1 MKKQN
6 EFKAG
11 DLVYYPS
18 RGTEIYELQ
27 ESNHLDFPLEIK
39 HGQIWVFFRSNGRV
53 NSMNYMTQLVHATEE
68 NCELLSKLYGVEFE
82 KPRPTPKQVIK
93 HLLKTHKYV
102 ACYTSDFDETPSP
115 DSVKNFITHIH
126 DGVAL
131 PFVDAELDE
140 WRYAIPFDIKTGEVI
155 TEIEE

>member
-1 MKKQN
+1 MIKQTT
-6 EFKAG
+6 FKAG

-18 RGTEIYELQ
+18 RGTEIYKLQ
-27 ESNHLDFPLEIK
+27 ESNRLDFPLEIK
-39 HGQIWVFFRSNGRV
+39 HGPIWMFFRSNGRI
-53 NSMNYMTQLVHATEE
+53 NSMNYMTQLFHATEE
-68 NCELLSKLYGVEFE
+68 NCYLLSKLYGIGFE
-82 KPRPTPKQVIK
+82 KPRTRQVVE

-126 DGVAL
+126 DSATL
-131 PFVDAELDE
+131 PFVDDE
-140 WRYAIPFDIKTGEVI
+140 CNMWRYAVPFDIKTGEVI

>member
-1 MKKQN
+1 MIKQTT
-6 EFKAG
+6 FKAG
-11 DLVYYPS
+11 DLVYYPN

-27 ESNHLDFPLEIK
+27 ESNSLDFLLEIK
-39 HGQIWVFFRSNGRV
+39 NSSTWTIFHSNGKT
-53 NSMNYMTQLVHATEE
+53 NGLSDMIQLFHATEE
-68 NCELLSKLYGVEFE
+68 NCELLSKLYGIEFE

-93 HLLKTHKYV
+93 HLLRTHEYV
-102 ACYTSDFDETPSP
+102 ACYTSDSNETPSP
-115 DSVKNFITHIH
+115 DDVKKFITHIH
-126 DGVAL
+126 NGATL

>member
-1 MKKQN
+1 MIKQTT
-6 EFKAG
+6 FKAG

-18 RGTEIYELQ
+18 RGTEIYKLQ
-27 ESNHLDFPLEIK
+27 ESNRLDFPLEIK
-39 HGQIWVFFRSNGRV
+39 QGTTWTIFRSDGKA
-53 NSMNYMTQLVHATEE
+53 NSLSDMIQLFHATEE
-68 NCELLSKLYGVEFE
+68 NCYLLSKLYGIGFE
-82 KPRPTPKQVIK
+82 KPRTRQVVE

-126 DGVAL
+126 DSATL
-131 PFVDAELDE
+131 PFVDDE
-140 WRYAIPFDIKTGEVI
+140 CNMWRYAVPFDIKTGEVI

>member
-1 MKKQN
+1 MQTT
-6 EFKAG
+6 FKAG

-18 RGTEIYELQ
+18 RGIEIYKLQ
-27 ESNHLDFPLEIK
+27 ESNRLDFPLKIK
-39 HGQIWVFFRSNGRV
+39 QGTTWTIFRSDGKA
-53 NSMNYMTQLVHATEE
+53 NSLSDMIQLFHATEE
-68 NCELLSKLYGVEFE
+68 NCYLLSKLYGIGFE
-82 KPRPTPKQVIK
+82 KPRTRQVVE

-126 DGVAL
+126 DSATL
-131 PFVDAELDE
+131 PFVDDE
-140 WRYAIPFDIKTGEVI
+140 CNMWRYAVPFDIKTGEVI

>member
-1 MKKQN
+1 MQTT
-6 EFKAG
+6 FKAG

-18 RGTEIYELQ
+18 RGIEIYKLQ
-27 ESNHLDFPLEIK
+27 ESNRLDFPLEIK
-39 HGQIWVFFRSNGRV
+39 QGTTWTIFRSDGKA
-53 NSMNYMTQLVHATEE
+53 NSLSDMIQLFHATEE
-68 NCELLSKLYGVEFE
+68 NCYLLSKLYGIGFE
-82 KPRPTPKQVIK
+82 KPRTRQVVE

-126 DGVAL
+126 DSATL
-131 PFVDAELDE
+131 PFVDDE
-140 WRYAIPFDIKTGEVI
+140 CNMWRYAVPFDIKTGEVI

>member
-1 MKKQN
+1 MIKQIT
-6 EFKAG
+6 FKAG
-11 DLVYYPS
+11 DKVYYPN
-18 RGTEIYELQ
+18 RGTEIYKLQ
-27 ESNHLDFPLEIK
+27 ESNRLDFPLEIK
-39 HGQIWVFFRSNGRV
+39 NGSTWTIFRSNGRA
-53 NSMNYMTQLVHATEE
+53 NSVSDMTQIFHATED
-68 NCELLSKLYGVEFE
+68 NCHLLSKLYGIEFE

-93 HLLKTHKYV
+93 HLLRTHEYV
-102 ACYTSDFDETPSP
+102 ACYTSDSNETPSP

-126 DGVAL
+126 DSATL

>member
-1 MKKQN
+1 MIKQTT
-6 EFKAG
+6 FKAG

-18 RGTEIYELQ
+18 CGTEIYKLQ
-27 ESNHLDFPLEIK
+27 ESNHLNFPLEIK
-39 HGQIWVFFRSNGRV
+39 HGQIWVLFRSDGKA
-53 NSMNYMTQLVHATEE
+53 NSLSDMIQLFHATEE
-68 NCELLSKLYGVEFE
+68 NCYLLSKLYGIGFE
-82 KPRPTPKQVIK
+82 KPRTRQVVE

-126 DGVAL
+126 DSATL
-131 PFVDAELDE
+131 PFVDDE
-140 WRYAIPFDIKTGEVI
+140 CNMWRYAVPFDIKTGEVI

>member
-1 MKKQN
+1 MKTT
-6 EFKAG
+6 FKAG

-18 RGTEIYELQ
+18 RGTEIYKLQ
-27 ESNHLDFPLEIK
+27 ESNRLDFPLEIK
-39 HGQIWVFFRSNGRV
+39 QGTTWTIFRSDGKA
-53 NSMNYMTQLVHATEE
+53 NSLSDMIQLFHATEE
-68 NCELLSKLYGVEFE
+68 NCYLLSKLYGIGFE
-82 KPRPTPKQVIK
+82 KPRTRQVVE

-126 DGVAL
+126 DSATL
-131 PFVDAELDE
+131 PFVDDE
-140 WRYAIPFDIKTGEVI
+140 CNMWRYAVPFDIKTGEVI